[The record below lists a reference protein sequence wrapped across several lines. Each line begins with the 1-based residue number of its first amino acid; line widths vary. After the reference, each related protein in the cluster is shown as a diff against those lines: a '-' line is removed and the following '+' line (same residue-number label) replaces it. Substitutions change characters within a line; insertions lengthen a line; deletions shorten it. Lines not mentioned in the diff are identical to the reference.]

1 MINQNKNITI
11 NKIIAEFETHLP
23 YNQILNNHEKEQFT
37 VDGVIPSIVI
47 CPTNHS
53 QIQLIL
59 EIAKKNN
66 LGIIPFGGGTKI
78 NLGNIP
84 EKFDIAL
91 STRNLNSII
100 NHQQFDLTTTVEAGI
115 TLFFIFVVYRFISC
129 LIVFPLFVIKRCC
142 GFSLLKKVYI

>member
-1 MINQNKNITI
+1 MINQNKNTTI

-23 YNQILNNHEKEQFT
+23 YNQILNNHEKEQFI

-66 LGIIPFGGGTKI
+66 LGIIPFGGRTKI

-84 EKFDIAL
+84 KKFDIAL

-100 NHQQFDLTTTVEAGI
+100 NSKNRSLNGRAFESYYLIFLT
-115 TLFFIFVVYRFISC
+115 
-129 LIVFPLFVIKRCC
+129 
-142 GFSLLKKVYI
+142 LLKMLDVKYILIFK